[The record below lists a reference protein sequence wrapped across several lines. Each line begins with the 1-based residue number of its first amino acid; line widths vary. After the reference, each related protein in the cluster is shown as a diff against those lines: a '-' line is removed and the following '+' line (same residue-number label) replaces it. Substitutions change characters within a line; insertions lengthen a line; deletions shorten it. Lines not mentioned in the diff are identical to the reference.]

1 MNKRID
7 PRIFHKN
14 TAEDY
19 LRAAIETA
27 SWIDTLAVKTEY
39 GRIWKALPEGQ
50 DGYREDVP
58 MFTSKSMYDGSAGI
72 GIFLIRLYE
81 ATSDERWLKEAEEAA
96 AHIIATQVG
105 PEWYEHTL
113 HSEVKGIIPVPG
125 WAAGSYNGPV
135 GEAYFLEDLYQVT
148 RKQEYRDF
156 VLRTADVLM
165 EAASRDERGLFWS
178 EQEDITADGGFIV
191 FLDIVYRCTGIRKYL
206 DFASE
211 AAERVAKDALNA
223 PNGGKFW
230 KLLDLSMID
239 FPKDTTFPNWSHGTT
254 GTAWMFAALYQDTGK
269 QEFLELAKAGLE
281 YAMNIS
287 VGDEKGRLIPY
298 QDHPVTGPTY
308 DKYYLST
315 CHGPVGSTLAF
326 REVYEVTGEELYK
339 NWTIEL
345 SRGIVK
351 AGAPERH
358 SWGFWNCQC
367 QCCGTAGIL
376 EHFAEMYEYT
386 GEKEFYDYMIRT
398 ADVLLSDSDHR
409 TPGSRTWYDSW
420 WRTIPTRVVS
430 YPGLYVGAAGCGSS
444 LLRAYAALT
453 GKKLTNLYEYHFF
466 EKM

>member
-1 MNKRID
+1 M
-7 PRIFHKN
+7 
-14 TAEDY
+14 
-19 LRAAIETA
+19 
-27 SWIDTLAVKTEY
+27 
-39 GRIWKALPEGQ
+39 
-50 DGYREDVP
+50 
-58 MFTSKSMYDGSAGI
+58 
-72 GIFLIRLYE
+72 
-81 ATSDERWLKEAEEAA
+81 
-96 AHIIATQVG
+96 
-105 PEWYEHTL
+105 
-113 HSEVKGIIPVPG
+113 
-125 WAAGSYNGPV
+125 
-135 GEAYFLEDLYQVT
+135 
-148 RKQEYRDF
+148 
-156 VLRTADVLM
+156 
-165 EAASRDERGLFWS
+165 FWS

-191 FLDIVYRCTGIRKYL
+191 FLDIVYRRIGIRKYL

-211 AAERVAKDALNA
+211 AAERIAKDALNA
-223 PNGGKFW
+223 PNGGKLW